1 MNIKTNNWNHNSYIT
16 VNNILDK
23 KDIQVIIK
31 DIDKEIKSN
40 PAKDSLTG
48 IQTKALLHKIYKT
61 KPWLNYFKKIKDIAG
76 MLGVSKLKECWA
88 LKIEKQQTPFLHNH
102 AKSKITSVFYLQN
115 PDVFCGTYLN
125 QDGKDIIIPGHENS
139 LVVFDG
145 KIFHDAVF
153 TTTKLL
159 KNKPRYTLITD
170 FN

>member
-16 VNNILDK
+16 VSDVLNK
-23 KDIQVIIK
+23 KEIQVIIK
-31 DIDKEIKSN
+31 DIEEQIK
-40 PAKDSLTG
+40 
-48 IQTKALLHKIYKT
+48 
-61 KPWLNYFKKIKDIAG
+61 
-76 MLGVSKLKECWA
+76 
-88 LKIEKQQTPFLHNH
+88 
-102 AKSKITSVFYLQN
+102 SVFYLQN

-145 KIFHDAVF
+145 KILHDAVF
-153 TTTKLL
+153 PETKLL

>member
-1 MNIKTNNWNHNSYIT
+1 
-16 VNNILDK
+16 
-23 KDIQVIIK
+23 
-31 DIDKEIKSN
+31 
-40 PAKDSLTG
+40 
-48 IQTKALLHKIYKT
+48 
-61 KPWLNYFKKIKDIAG
+61 
-76 MLGVSKLKECWA
+76 MLGFLKLKECWA

-102 AKSKITSVFYLQN
+102 RKSKITSVFYLQN

-145 KIFHDAVF
+145 KILHDAVF
-153 TTTKLL
+153 PETKLL